1 MDVLLQ
7 IQDDETEPAGAHL
20 KALTAAAQS
29 VLRNIRPLPSHSLFD
44 NPPHPIDAAQG
55 SDTIPIPPEAVDLD
69 AIDTVELSAFFALE
83 GKQAQMIQGVLRRMQ
98 KALKSKEVEEVHEE
112 RGVRQL

>member
-1 MDVLLQ
+1 MQ
-7 IQDDETEPAGAHL
+7 EDEAGSAGAHL
-20 KALTAAAQS
+20 KGLTVAAQS

-44 NPPHPIDAAQG
+44 NPPQPIDVPQG
-55 SDTIPIPPEAVDLD
+55 SDTKPIPPEAVDLD

-98 KALKSKEVEEVHEE
+98 KALKSKEVDEVHEE